1 MRKCIVAVSFVVF
14 CSTIVAQAASAGS
27 GAVAPN
33 VVQAQVSN
41 GPGAAFQFTKVD
53 DALLADANA
62 IDADYEKKGLV
73 LHDPGLQAYID
84 AVGKRVLGDRPV
96 PEKVTYRFLVLRDP
110 MVNAFALWNG
120 SVYIPTGLLALLENE
135 AQLAGVLGHETAHV
149 YERHPYLENRSL
161 RKKVVASKIIEAA
174 ASSVPGGHV
183 LAAASAVA
191 ASDVST
197 LLLQESV
204 YGYRREKESQAD
216 GDGLAA
222 MTVAG
227 YDPHARAAT
236 FQLYDKY
243 STLEYEPPFTLFN
256 DHPKVAERREQ
267 ALAFANAYTPRDART
282 GTTQDYLAAVLIPIA
297 PAIVSDTNTDI
308 ENRRPRTAVVRAT
321 RLVNAFPVDP
331 QYQLLLGNS
340 YRALGAETALPTKEE
355 LTSNGKAQQRK
366 EVLNMSEQKEQEALL
381 KTPEGQ
387 ATLKENQAKAE
398 KAFLAANQIDPQYAL
413 PYRELGFLYEDELRY
428 SDAAANYQ
436 QYLQLVAPNN
446 LDRLRIKRR
455 LAQCL
460 SHQTG
465 RAHP

>member
-1 MRKCIVAVSFVVF
+1 M
-14 CSTIVAQAASAGS
+14 
-27 GAVAPN
+27 
-33 VVQAQVSN
+33 
-41 GPGAAFQFTKVD
+41 
-53 DALLADANA
+53 
-62 IDADYEKKGLV
+62 
-73 LHDPGLQAYID
+73 
-84 AVGKRVLGDRPV
+84 
-96 PEKVTYRFLVLRDP
+96 
-110 MVNAFALWNG
+110 
-120 SVYIPTGLLALLENE
+120 
-135 AQLAGVLGHETAHV
+135 
-149 YERHPYLENRSL
+149 
-161 RKKVVASKIIEAA
+161 
-174 ASSVPGGHV
+174 
-183 LAAASAVA
+183 
-191 ASDVST
+191 
-197 LLLQESV
+197 
-204 YGYRREKESQAD
+204 
-216 GDGLAA
+216 
-222 MTVAG
+222 
-227 YDPHARAAT
+227 
-236 FQLYDKY
+236 
-243 STLEYEPPFTLFN
+243 
-256 DHPKVAERREQ
+256 AERREQ